1 MRELAPEPS
10 WATWCGFVLMCVGM
24 FMAILD
30 IQVVATSLPAIQDA
44 LAISRDAMSWIQ
56 TAYLIAEIIAIPL
69 TGWLT
74 RVLTLRWLFVIAISL
89 FTLASIGCAF
99 SGNFPTLVSF
109 RVLQGFAGGALIP
122 AVFSAVFLLFP
133 VRLHPIATTMAGIM
147 AVLAPTVG
155 PVVGGWITETWSWHW
170 LFLINVA
177 PGVIA
182 ATATPF
188 LLPDERPRF
197 ADLATLD
204 GYSLA
209 LLAVSLA
216 SLEIG
221 LKEAPHAGWLSPLCS
236 LLFLSSAAAATA
248 FAFRTRKARHPVVEL
263 STLKNRSF
271 AIGCALSFCLGVGLF
286 GSVYLMPVFLAY
298 VRGHDAFE
306 IGTIMLV
313 TGVAQL
319 VTAPIAGT
327 MESRFDPRLLSAAGF
342 GLFALGLGCS
352 AFQSRVADFDEMLWP
367 QVLRGVAIMFCLLPP
382 TRLALGALTEA
393 EVPDASGL
401 FNLMRNLGGAIGIA
415 LIDTILY
422 GRTGGHAE
430 ALRDRLIAGDITA
443 AQAIGLDLNLF
454 THRPAGV
461 SDATVEAYLRPMVEK
476 AAFALSTNE
485 AWALLACAAL
495 LGLLLVPFAGRPP
508 RSANETAAQPANRLR
523 YSDGDTPRW
532 RIKARRIRS
541 SSPNPAR
548 FATSTTPP
556 ISRLSSNS
564 RAVSTRNAST
574 PLAGVIPVRLA

>member
-1 MRELAPEPS
+1 MREPAPEPS
-10 WATWCGFVLMCVGM
+10 WATWCGFVLMCLGM

-74 RVLTLRWLFVIAISL
+74 RVLTLRWLFVSAISL
-89 FTLASIGCAF
+89 FTLASVGCAF
-99 SGNFPTLVSF
+99 SGNFPVLVSF

-133 VRLHPIATTMAGIM
+133 IRLHPIATTMAGIM

-216 SLEIG
+216 SLEVG

-248 FAFRTRKARHPVVEL
+248 FAFRTLEARHPVVEL

-271 AIGCALSFCLGVGLF
+271 AIGCALSFCLGIGLF

-342 GLFALGLGCS
+342 SLFALGLGCS
-352 AFQSRVADFDEMLWP
+352 AFQSRVADFDEMFWP

-393 EVPDASGL
+393 QVPDASGL

-461 SDATVEAYLRPMVEK
+461 SDAAVEAYLRPMVEK

-508 RSANETAAQPANRLR
+508 Q
-523 YSDGDTPRW
+523 
-532 RIKARRIRS
+532 
-541 SSPNPAR
+541 NPAKT
-548 FATSTTPP
+548 A
-556 ISRLSSNS
+556 IEH
-564 RAVSTRNAST
+564 
-574 PLAGVIPVRLA
+574 

>member
-1 MRELAPEPS
+1 MTDRVAEPGA
-10 WATWCGFVLMCVGM
+10 ATWLGFVLMCVGM

-69 TGWLT
+69 TGWFM
-74 RVLTLRWLFVIAISL
+74 RVLTLRWLFVIAIGV

-99 SGNFPTLVSF
+99 SGSFPTLVSF

-133 VRLHPIATTMAGIM
+133 IRLHPIATTMAGIM

-155 PVVGGWITETWSWHW
+155 PVVGGWITETYSWHW

-177 PGVIA
+177 PGVVA
-182 ATATPF
+182 ASATPF
-188 LLPDERPRF
+188 LLPNDRPRF
-197 ADLATLD
+197 ANLATLD
-204 GYSLA
+204 GYSLT
-209 LLAVSLA
+209 LMAVSLA

-221 LKEAPHAGWLSPLCS
+221 LKQAPHDGWLSPLCA
-236 LLFLSSAAAATA
+236 LLFALSAAAATA
-248 FAFRTRKARHPVVEL
+248 FVVRTLKAKYPVVEL
-263 STLKNRSF
+263 STLRNRSF
-271 AIGCALSFCLGVGLF
+271 AIGCGLSFCLGVGLF

-298 VRGHDAFE
+298 VRRHDAFE

-313 TGVAQL
+313 TGVSQL
-319 VTAPIAGT
+319 VAAPIAGSL
-327 MESRFDPRLLSAAGF
+327 ESRLDPRWLSAAGF
-342 GLFALGLGCS
+342 GLFTLGLGCS
-352 AFQSRVADFDEMLWP
+352 AFQSRVADFDEMFWP

-393 EVPDASGL
+393 QVPDASGL

-443 AQAIGLDLNLF
+443 ARAIGLDLELF
-454 THRPAGV
+454 THRPPDV

-485 AWALLACAAL
+485 AWTLLACAAL
-495 LGLLLVPFAGRPP
+495 LGLLLVPFAGPP
-508 RSANETAAQPANRLR
+508 PQST
-523 YSDGDTPRW
+523 DVDTHEH
-532 RIKARRIRS
+532 
-541 SSPNPAR
+541 
-548 FATSTTPP
+548 
-556 ISRLSSNS
+556 
-564 RAVSTRNAST
+564 
-574 PLAGVIPVRLA
+574 

>member
-1 MRELAPEPS
+1 MSESMIRPAEVQTT
-10 WATWCGFVLMCVGM
+10 TWLGFILMCLGM

-74 RVLTLRWLFVIAISL
+74 RVLTLRWLFVGAVSL
-89 FTLASIGCAF
+89 FSLASIGCAF
-99 SGNFPTLVSF
+99 SGNFLTLVTF
-109 RVLQGFAGGALIP
+109 RVLQGFAGGTLIP

-133 VRLHPIATTMAGIM
+133 IRLHPVATTMAGIM

-170 LFLINVA
+170 LFLINVV
-177 PGVIA
+177 PGIIA

-188 LLPDERPRF
+188 LLPRARPRY
-197 ADLATLD
+197 ADFVTLD
-204 GYSLA
+204 GVSLA
-209 LLAVSLA
+209 LMAIALT

-221 LKEAPHAGWLSPLCS
+221 LKQAPQNGWLAPICF
-236 LLFLSSAAAATA
+236 LLFSLSAAATIV
-248 FAFRTRKARHPVVEL
+248 FAVRTLKAAHPLVEL
-263 STLKNRSF
+263 STLKTRSF
-271 AIGCALSFCLGVGLF
+271 AIGCVLSFCFGVGLF

-298 VRGHDAFE
+298 VRRHDAFE
-306 IGTIMLV
+306 IGTVMLV

-319 VTAPIAGT
+319 VTAPLAGAL
-327 MESRFDPRLLSAAGF
+327 ESRVDPRRLSAVGF
-342 GLFALGLGCS
+342 ALFALGLGCS
-352 AFQSRVADFDEMLWP
+352 AFQSRLADFDEMFWP

-382 TRLALGALTEA
+382 TRLALGALAEA
-393 EVPDASGL
+393 DVPDASGL

-443 AQAIGLDLNLF
+443 AQAIGLDLELF
-454 THRPAGV
+454 THRPPDV

-485 AWALLACAAL
+485 AWALLAFAAL
-495 LGLLLVPFAGRPP
+495 LGLLLVPFASPPP
-508 RSANETAAQPANRLR
+508 R
-523 YSDGDTPRW
+523 
-532 RIKARRIRS
+532 
-541 SSPNPAR
+541 
-548 FATSTTPP
+548 
-556 ISRLSSNS
+556 
-564 RAVSTRNAST
+564 NAD
-574 PLAGVIPVRLA
+574 AD